1 MKQRSRFVAALLLLI
16 ATCALFAGCKKE
28 NEPNEPSQVEV
39 NPAFV
44 PIDWEKA
51 TVPTY
56 DDSTGNY
63 QIQFDGSVPDIH
75 VGSIIAIDRDTV
87 VLYRFV
93 TSAIVSGN
101 TVNVTTVEAYLT
113 DIFAN
118 TEFTLS
124 TMSEGTSKSKGIV
137 IYPHE
142 AYVLDGKGGYQAFEF
157 SRQRKEDT
165 PFTHELWNRPL
176 FDLDGQV
183 LASGNNWRITL
194 DHMNAS
200 LGIDLE
206 MLMNFGG
213 RTERE
218 MLGDAIEHYRS
229 RALKVEAALVGRFD
243 TEQQVGFHTEG
254 NFSYTPD
261 YDLWKHN
268 LFRPASIKF
277 MVGPVPIVLT
287 LRSDLFRQVEASGS
301 GEISAYSGFTNHAEC
316 RFGFVW
322 NQSGG
327 ISPVSS
333 AENTFT
339 FIPPTIEGRGQLQGK
354 VWVFPRVSVMLY
366 DAVGPSFDFMPYLAD
381 TLRGGF
387 REQMLGQSNDCC
399 AWSLDCN
406 AGLDLR
412 GGLSLRF
419 FGYEVENY
427 STPRWNCVDRRL
439 YHSPKRIV
447 HESGRPAP
455 GQTSEVVFIVF
466 DQNYLFNQEV
476 TTPLPQIVKFEA
488 EGQLS
493 SEYGIARG
501 GRVSVSWTP
510 TDGDILYAKLY
521 DYSGNV
527 LAQDTVH
534 AGESSGDWVDL
545 GLPSGLL
552 WATRNV
558 GATSPEDYG
567 DYFAWGET
575 SPKGRYGW
583 SYMHCH
589 DGNDH
594 QLTMYCNDS
603 DYGYNGFTDNLTTLE
618 PVDDAAIANWGGS
631 ARTPTNGEWEELFS
645 HTTHQWI
652 TRNGVNGLL
661 LSGSNGYSI
670 FLPAA
675 DDLGGYPDYTGFFGF
690 YWSSTLNTV
699 LFDSGGPN
707 YACSFI
713 FDSELQGT
721 GLCIRTA
728 GISVRAVRQN

>member
-1 MKQRSRFVAALLLLI
+1 MKQRSKFVAALLLLI

-51 TVPTY
+51 SVQTY

-93 TSAIVSGN
+93 TSATVSGN

-322 NQSGG
+322 NQSDG
-327 ISPVSS
+327 INPVSS

-387 REQMLGQSNDCC
+387 REQTLGQNNDYC

-406 AGLDLR
+406 AGLNLR

-419 FGYEVENY
+419 LGYEVENY
-427 STPRWNCVDRRL
+427 STPRLNCVDRRL

-447 HESGRPAP
+447 HESGRPAL
-455 GQTSEVVFIVF
+455 GQTQEVSFTVY
-466 DQNYLFNQEV
+466 DQNYLLNREV
-476 TTPLPQIVKFEA
+476 LTPLSQMVKFEA
-488 EGQLS
+488 NGQLS
-493 SEYGIARG
+493 SKYGIVHDG
-501 GRVSVSWTP
+501 IVSVSWTP
-510 TDGDILYAKLY
+510 VRTDTLYAKLY
-521 DYSGNV
+521 DFDGNV
-527 LAQDTVH
+527 ISFDTVQVYCDCDVTG
-534 AGESSGDWVDL
+534 GEWVDFE
-545 GLPSGLL
+545 LPSGLL
-552 WATRNV
+552 WSSHNV
-558 GATSPEDYG
+558 GANTPDEFGS
-567 DYFAWGET
+567 YFAWGEVH
-575 SPKGRYGW
+575 PKY
-583 SYMHCH
+583 SYNWDSYQYYVWQNLTKYTGS
-589 DGNDH
+589 DG
-594 QLTMYCNDS
+594 
-603 DYGYNGFTDNLTTLE
+603 LTTLTLS
-618 PVDDAAIANWGGS
+618 DDAASVNMGNG
-631 ARTPTNGEWEELFS
+631 ARIPSKLEWEELVQNTS
-645 HTTHQWI
+645 SRWTIYNGAYGRCI
-652 TRNGVNGLL
+652 TGLNGN
-661 LSGSNGYSI
+661 SI

-675 DDLGGYPDYTGFFGF
+675 GDRWDSSVGEDGVNVGH
-690 YWSSTLNTV
+690 YWSSSLHPDSPYSAWRFG
-699 LFDSGGPN
+699 FDSV
-707 YACSFI
+707 S
-713 FDSELQGT
+713 QGLYRSSRSY
-721 GLCIRTA
+721 GR
-728 GISVRAVRQN
+728 SVRAVRAAQ

>member
-1 MKQRSRFVAALLLLI
+1 MSMKQRSKFVAALLLLI

-51 TVPTY
+51 SVQTY

-93 TSAIVSGN
+93 TSATVSGN

-142 AYVLDGKGGYQAFEF
+142 AYVQDGKGGYQAFEF

-322 NQSGG
+322 NQSDG
-327 ISPVSS
+327 ITPVSS
-333 AENTFT
+333 AENT

-387 REQMLGQSNDCC
+387 REQTLGQNNDYC

-419 FGYEVENY
+419 LGYEVENY

-439 YHSPKRIV
+439 YHSPKRIE
-447 HESGRPAP
+447 HESGRPAS
-455 GQTSEVVFIVF
+455 GQTHEVSFKVY

-476 TTPLPQIVKFEA
+476 TTPLSQIVKFEA
-488 EGQLS
+488 DGQLS
-493 SEYGIARG
+493 SQYGIARG

-567 DYFAWGET
+567 DVFAWGET
-575 SPKGRYGW
+575 STKSEYEWDTYRYCNG
-583 SYMHCH
+583 
-589 DGNDH
+589 DND
-594 QLTMYCNDS
+594 QLTKYCYAS
-603 DYGYNGFTDNLTTLE
+603 DYGYNGFTDNLTILQSG
-618 PVDDAAIANWGGS
+618 DDAATANYGG
-631 ARTPTNGEWEELFS
+631 RTPTFDEWLELIE
-645 HTTHQWI
+645 HTTQEL
-652 TRNGVNGLL
+652 TTMNGVQVLRFT
-661 LSGSNGYSI
+661 GSNGKRL
-670 FLPAA
+670 FFPAA
-675 DDLGGYPDYTGFFGF
+675 GSETSYWTSLLDIDWYPYNAVLISLYPRYWDYFITYDGRCFPRYRGYP
-690 YWSSTLNTV
+690 
-699 LFDSGGPN
+699 
-707 YACSFI
+707 
-713 FDSELQGT
+713 
-721 GLCIRTA
+721 
-728 GISVRAVRQN
+728 VRAVR